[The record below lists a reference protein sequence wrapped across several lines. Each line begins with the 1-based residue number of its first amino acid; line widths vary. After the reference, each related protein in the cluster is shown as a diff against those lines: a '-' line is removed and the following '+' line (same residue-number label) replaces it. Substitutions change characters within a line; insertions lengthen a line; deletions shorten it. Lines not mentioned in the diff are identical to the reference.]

1 MKNKFMNESSF
12 SRLTKRMGKW
22 CSNTEND
29 KKGLKDIVTI
39 SASRYKLINIL
50 NNDKILKNRKYI
62 IGKDEWDVEAITQD
76 LIKEGNVLIDK
87 ELEVKY
93 DDELKK
99 IAIRSTTEYTY
110 KELEKRNKEL
120 QEKLRDK
127 GYDVTRIKG
136 SYLENG
142 LPEEAESSE
151 KSFFVTNSINDP
163 NFLLEIAKL
172 SEYYNQDSFMIK
184 AAEDDEAFLIGTNDN
199 NNPAYHELKNIGK
212 LKINREI
219 KSDKRGKDYSRL
231 GKDKFAFQNENKYN
245 IINILKES
253 IMDTGK
259 LDKYDLE
266 ELGIYEDVN
275 DFPFF
280 NGSWQHILHKNTITN
295 GISYKTLEEEFDND
309 VDLWLEYNKKS
320 NNKGCWNCIDCMN
333 CIECEDCVECDTCVF
348 CHDCYKCEKC
358 LDCFHCQRCKHCCN
372 LDTDVRQ
379 EYLGMKYEDEMEDD
393 DGSGE
398 WLYYFNF
405 DEADKY
411 YESRKTTAT
420 GKLLMESKDVNYEIV
435 LDALED
441 YFTTNKN
448 FYTDNRSYTTSDLI
462 NKYGI
467 SKSLDKVEGW
477 EDVENLSIEY
487 GLNKDDK
494 ESVKSIVNN
503 YEKKLKKQVLKKL

>member
-50 NNDKILKNRKYI
+50 NNDKILKNKKYI

-163 NFLLEIAKL
+163 NFLIEIAKL

-184 AAEDDEAFLIGTNDN
+184 AAEDDEAFLVGTNDN
-199 NNPAYHELKNIGK
+199 DNPSYHELKNIGK

-219 KSDKRGKDYSRL
+219 KNGKRGKDYSRL

-245 IINILKES
+245 KYIKES

-266 ELGIYEDVN
+266 EFGVYEEQE
-275 DFPFF
+275 DFPYLLQW
-280 NGSWQHILHKNTITN
+280 SWEGAPKNAILN
-295 GISYKTLEEEFDND
+295 GISYETLEEEFDND

-320 NNKGCWNCIDCMN
+320 NNKGCWNCIDCEN
-333 CIECEDCVECDTCVF
+333 CISCDECIECITCEDCHGCS
-348 CHDCYKCEKC
+348 KCEKC
-358 LDCFHCQRCKHCCN
+358 LDCYGCDRCKHCCN
-372 LDTDVRQ
+372 LDIDMKQ
-379 EYLGMKYEDEMEDD
+379 DHLGMKYEDDMEDD

-398 WLYYFNF
+398 WLYYFDF
-405 DEADKY
+405 DKERRYD
-411 YESRKTTAT
+411 ESRKTT
-420 GKLLMESKDVNYEIV
+420 GKLLKESKDVNYEIV

-448 FYTDNRSYTTSDLI
+448 FYTDNRSYTSSDLI

-477 EDVENLSIEY
+477 EDVENLSVEY
-487 GLNKDDK
+487 GLNKNDK

-503 YEKKLKKQVLKKL
+503 YEKKLKKQVLKSL